1 MSVATPPVHQYPK
14 GRTEAFT
21 DGVMAIVITLLVL
34 ELGVA
39 AGSEEDLLQAIL
51 DQWPSYLAYFTSFFT
66 VGAFWLRHNAMT
78 NAMRGVDAGFIRLNL
93 LAIFFLSF
101 LPFPTKLVAEYLNAE
116 NATRVAAVFYGLVL
130 LLTAVSFRILWL
142 HVARNRELLRA
153 DITDERVE
161 ELSESLTPSLIGY
174 VVAILVGLALPHLA
188 VALYF
193 VVAVLIALP
202 IGTLRAALQKKT

>member
-1 MSVATPPVHQYPK
+1 MSAIHPGGQYPK
-14 GRTEAFT
+14 HRTEAFT

-39 AGSEEDLLQAIL
+39 AGAEHDLLQAIL

-78 NAMRGVDAGFIRLNL
+78 NAMRGVDAGFVRLNL
-93 LAIFFLSF
+93 LAIFFLSSSPSRPSSSRSTSTPRMRHG
-101 LPFPTKLVAEYLNAE
+101 LPPSST
-116 NATRVAAVFYGLVL
+116 GSVL

-142 HVARNRELLRA
+142 HVARTRELLRA
-153 DITDERVE
+153 DISDEQVE

-174 VVAILVGLALPHLA
+174 VVAILIGLALPHLA

-202 IGTLRAALQKKT
+202 IGTLRAALQHKT

>member
-1 MSVATPPVHQYPK
+1 
-14 GRTEAFT
+14 
-21 DGVMAIVITLLVL
+21 
-34 ELGVA
+34 
-39 AGSEEDLLQAIL
+39 
-51 DQWPSYLAYFTSFFT
+51 
-66 VGAFWLRHNAMT
+66 
-78 NAMRGVDAGFIRLNL
+78 MRGVDAGFIRLNL

-202 IGTLRAALQKKT
+202 IGTLRAALQNKT

>member
-1 MSVATPPVHQYPK
+1 MSAIHPGGQYPK
-14 GRTEAFT
+14 NRTEAFT
-21 DGVMAIVITLLVL
+21 DGVTAIVITLLVL

-39 AGSEEDLLQAIL
+39 AGAEHDLLQAIL
-51 DQWPSYLAYFTSFFT
+51 DQWPSYLAYFTSSFT
-66 VGAFWLRHNAMT
+66 VGAFWLRHHAMT
-78 NAMRGVDAGFIRLNL
+78 NAMWGVDAGFIRLNL

-101 LPFPTKLVAEYLNAE
+101 LPSPTKLVAEYLNAE

-174 VVAILVGLALPHLA
+174 VVAILIGLALPHLA

-193 VVAVLIALP
+193 VVAVRIALP
-202 IGTLRAALQKKT
+202 IGTLRAALQNRT